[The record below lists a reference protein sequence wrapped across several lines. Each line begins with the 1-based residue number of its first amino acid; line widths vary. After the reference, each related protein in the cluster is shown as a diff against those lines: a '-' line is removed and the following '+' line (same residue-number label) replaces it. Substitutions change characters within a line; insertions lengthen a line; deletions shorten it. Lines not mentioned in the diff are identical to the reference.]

1 MAWKVSNVMAM
12 AIDHCESRYGINVV
26 DERGRPVITLIYGE
40 KVEAEEAA
48 KAIPPMVAKRY
59 SLEEKRWLGAAK
71 WLDRHR
77 LAR

>member
-12 AIDHCESRYGINVV
+12 AIDHCESGYGINVV

-48 KAIPPMVAKRY
+48 KGNSSHGSESDI
-59 SLEEKRWLGAAK
+59 RWKKNGG
-71 WLDRHR
+71 
-77 LAR
+77 LAQRSGLIGIG